1 MDGLIIKSPYT
12 EWILSG
18 EKSIELRGT
27 NTNKRGRIAII
38 ESGTKL
44 IVGTVEI
51 VDTMLI
57 QTVDQYEKLRPRHCV
72 GAERRNIKYKELWG
86 YVLKDPIRLEKPI
99 EYLYK
104 KGQQV
109 WVKDAIK
116 IEEECR

>member
-1 MDGLIIKSPYT
+1 MDGLIIKKPYT
-12 EWILSG
+12 DWILSG

-51 VDTMLI
+51 IDTMLI
-57 QTVDQYEKLRPRHCV
+57 ETAAQYEKLRSKHCV

-86 YVLKDPIRLEKPI
+86 YVLKHPIKFDNPI
-99 EYLYK
+99 EYSYK

-109 WVKDAIK
+109 WVKDAIR
-116 IEEECR
+116 EER